1 MRFVNSIFILLLLI
15 ASSPVFAQ
23 KNNQQLWITLGIG
36 AANEPP
42 SIEDGASALGTLI
55 SANYAINQ
63 HVITVNASNF
73 TDSILR
79 LSEDYTEYKGLSAMY
94 GQILTKNDKNTAWL
108 ALSGGV
114 SYFFGKDKMKSTLI
128 VGDNG
133 ILIPTYT
140 YHDFRDVGMVVQLQ
154 SVWMPWKHIGIGA
167 NVFGTLTKEG
177 RTPSGLVFSV
187 IIR

>member
-1 MRFVNSIFILLLLI
+1 MLFFLCTYSVYLS
-15 ASSPVFAQ
+15 AQ
-23 KNNQQLWITLGIG
+23 KNNQLLWVTFGVG

-42 SIEDGASALGTLI
+42 SIEDGASALGTHI

-63 HVITVNASNF
+63 HLITVNTSKF

-79 LSEDYTEYKGLSAMY
+79 FSKEYTECKGFSAMY
-94 GQILTKNDKNTAWL
+94 GQILAKNDKNTAWL

-114 SYFFGKDKMKSTLI
+114 SYLFGKDKMKSTPI

-133 ILIPTYT
+133 VLIPTYT
-140 YHDFRDVGMVVQLQ
+140 YYDFLDVGMVGQLQ

-167 NVFGTLTKEG
+167 TVFGTRTKEG
-177 RTPSGLVFSV
+177 RYPSGLVFSV
-187 IIR
+187 LIR